1 MSDTSTVIE
10 VDCTTGVQTERPMT
24 ADEIAAQQAAAQ
36 AAADKAAADK
46 AAADAQAAK
55 LAATNQKLIGLGL
68 TQEDIDTLLAAAKG

>member
-1 MSDTSTVIE
+1 MGTVIE
-10 VDCTTGVQTERPMT
+10 IDCSTGISTEREQT
-24 ADEIAAQQAAAQ
+24 AEEVAAQAAAAQ

-68 TQEDIDTLLAAAKG
+68 TQEDIDTLLAAAKA

>member
-1 MSDTSTVIE
+1 MGTVIE
-10 VDCTTGVQTERPMT
+10 VDCTTGISTEREQTP
-24 ADEIAAQQAAAQ
+24 EEVAAQAAMAQ